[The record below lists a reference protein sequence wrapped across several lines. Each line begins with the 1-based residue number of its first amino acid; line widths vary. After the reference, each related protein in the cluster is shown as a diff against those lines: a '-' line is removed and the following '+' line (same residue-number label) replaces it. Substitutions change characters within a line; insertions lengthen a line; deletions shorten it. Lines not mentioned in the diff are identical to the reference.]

1 MKKTS
6 EKLFKK
12 NLLRFSFQNMVAKMF
27 SNSSKMSRKSFDV
40 FQKIEKCRAVCRG
53 RTCTVGKTQMVFR
66 RIRGWPGNPRSQPRP
81 LPVSVGLSG
90 RFSVGSVAGPGSR
103 KTRRGAA
110 TDPDGNA
117 PFGSPSRSLGSGE
130 NSVGVVFRF
139 ARSGASPRPVARKVV
154 QKHPFSTPCR
164 CPFGPGCT
172 SRREL
177 GAASPNY

>member
-1 MKKTS
+1 
-6 EKLFKK
+6 
-12 NLLRFSFQNMVAKMF
+12 MF
-27 SNSSKMSRKSFDV
+27 
-40 FQKIEKCRAVCRG
+40 FQKIEKCRAFCRG
-53 RTCTVGKTQMVFR
+53 RTCTVGKIQMVFR
-66 RIRGWPGNPRSQPRP
+66 RIRGWPGDPRSQPRP

-90 RFSVGSVAGPGSR
+90 RFSAGSVAGPGSR

-117 PFGSPSRSLGSGE
+117 PFGSPRRPLGPEE

-164 CPFGPGCT
+164 CPVAPGCT

-177 GAASPNY
+177 GAATPIS